1 MQHVRV
7 MQNYLK
13 AVEKHGH
20 EGLNLEV
27 ERTKCPEEKGCR
39 NVRGKKGRRH
49 THFCCS
55 STGLARGDRR
65 PCARVVPR
73 AKFNQTGT
81 QRAWGSPLAP
91 LVGDVW
97 LYGLLHAIG
106 NIAVDLAIG
115 PL

>member
-1 MQHVRV
+1 MKVSILR
-7 MQNYLK
+7 LR
-13 AVEKHGH
+13 E
-20 EGLNLEV
+20 LNVQRKKLAEMSAG
-27 ERTKCPEEKGCR
+27 E
-39 NVRGKKGRRH
+39 KGRRH
-49 THFCCS
+49 THFCRP
-55 STGLARGDRR
+55 STGPARGDRG

-91 LVGDVW
+91 LLGDVW

-106 NIAVDLAIG
+106 NTAVDLAIG